1 MRDIFLWIRFAL
13 IIIVSIGIFADA
25 QAKRKR
31 PNIILI
37 ISDDLNTHL
46 GSYGKRQVK
55 TPHIDSLARGGRAF
69 SHAYAQYPVCG
80 PSRASFLTGLYP
92 PQTGV
97 LINGTPFREYI
108 PNAWTLP
115 QLLRKEGYHTAR
127 TGKVFHYK
135 VPKDIGTSGDD
146 DPPSWDEVRNP
157 KGIDRD
163 DAILEQAER
172 IVEGRKTGLTLS
184 WMSTGK
190 DSEHTDYKLADA
202 AIELMQKNHPQ
213 KTGKPLFLSVG
224 FFRPHTPFIA
234 PKKYFDLY
242 PLSEI
247 EPPLTPEGD
256 RDDIP
261 PIALGDRI
269 GQVEMSRLHKKK
281 AIQGYYASVSF
292 MDAQLGRILK
302 AVKELGLEEDSIII
316 FTSDHGFHLGQ
327 HELWQKGDLF
337 EGSLHL
343 PLIIKV
349 PGMKRKGEAAKG
361 VVELLDLYPTILE
374 MARIKIPR
382 QSQGKSLLP
391 LLSDPHAEI
400 RKASFSMAL
409 GRAGRVHRE
418 WAWRHIMGYSI
429 RTGRYRYTEYGE
441 NGEWGQELYDYEQ
454 DPNEY
459 ENRAKEKYAPI
470 WARMRHLL
478 HQRKA
483 DAKREVK
490 GL

>member
-1 MRDIFLWIRFAL
+1 
-13 IIIVSIGIFADA
+13 
-25 QAKRKR
+25 
-31 PNIILI
+31 
-37 ISDDLNTHL
+37 
-46 GSYGKRQVK
+46 
-55 TPHIDSLARGGRAF
+55 
-69 SHAYAQYPVCG
+69 
-80 PSRASFLTGLYP
+80 
-92 PQTGV
+92 
-97 LINGTPFREYI
+97 
-108 PNAWTLP
+108 
-115 QLLRKEGYHTAR
+115 
-127 TGKVFHYK
+127 
-135 VPKDIGTSGDD
+135 
-146 DPPSWDEVRNP
+146 
-157 KGIDRD
+157 
-163 DAILEQAER
+163 
-172 IVEGRKTGLTLS
+172 
-184 WMSTGK
+184 
-190 DSEHTDYKLADA
+190 
-202 AIELMQKNHPQ
+202 
-213 KTGKPLFLSVG
+213 
-224 FFRPHTPFIA
+224 
-234 PKKYFDLY
+234 
-242 PLSEI
+242 
-247 EPPLTPEGD
+247 
-256 RDDIP
+256 
-261 PIALGDRI
+261 
-269 GQVEMSRLHKKK
+269 
-281 AIQGYYASVSF
+281 
-292 MDAQLGRILK
+292 
-302 AVKELGLEEDSIII
+302 EEDSIII

-374 MARIKIPR
+374 MARIKVPR

-459 ENRAKEKYAPI
+459 ENRAKEKYSPT

-483 DAKREVK
+483 DAKKEVK